1 MTIEKVVY
9 IEKGDLNV
17 NLKRRA
23 STIMN
28 GMGNEFEP
36 SEVRLLTIDETSV
49 FGGHWRDYPEVWG
62 FLGEATITLEDI
74 DTKERRTYKAGNGT
88 RLFIPSRV
96 ASKVEAVKGTSI
108 VTCAPHST
116 DREKQTHKYDFIDIE
131 NSDN

>member
-1 MTIEKVVY
+1 MAIEKVVY
-9 IEKGDLNV
+9 ILNGDLNV
-17 NLKRRA
+17 NSKRRA

-36 SEVRLLTIDETSV
+36 GEVRLLMIDETSV

-62 FLGEATITLEDI
+62 FLGEAVVILEDI

-96 ASKVEAVKGTSI
+96 ASKVEATAG
-108 VTCAPHST
+108 
-116 DREKQTHKYDFIDIE
+116 
-131 NSDN
+131 